1 MFRGCSSLESIP
13 DISKWNSNNIIN
25 MSSIFRGYIIL
36 FEIPN
41 LSKWTT
47 D

>member
-25 MSSIFRGYIIL
+25 MSSRGYIIL

-41 LSKWTT
+41 LSKWNT

>member
-25 MSSIFRGYIIL
+25 MSNIFSGCITL

-41 LSKWTT
+41 LPKWNT

>member
-41 LSKWTT
+41 LPKWTT